1 MAQLQEEYQKINE
14 TGDYET
20 ILEMRGKISE
30 LESSI
35 EGLKIDRETAE
46 KVNQAY
52 HLEHTRDPNEYEK
65 KVCI

>member
-1 MAQLQEEYQKINE
+1 MAQLQEEYQKIKE

-35 EGLKIDRETAE
+35 EGLQIDRETAE

-52 HLEHTRDPNEYEK
+52 H
-65 KVCI
+65 